1 MKYTTYTCTC
11 TATLYILFRTSY
23 IKTMTA
29 KWRIHNPENRYD
41 AQTGENILLKYINNI
56 SYIMITESLVT
67 IRPGINSSQVKC
79 HRNWQNTM
87 YTTIVLKYLSKEN
100 PFTQSTF
107 VWYQLIVTGQ
117 FLIVLEFKNSF
128 KLNVTMYNTEH
139 QLFFFQRESQ
149 RATKIIHTGTFEL
162 VKRVMLPITYT

>member
-1 MKYTTYTCTC
+1 MYIFIPLKYTTYTCTC

-41 AQTGENILLKYINNI
+41 AQTGKNILLKYINNT

-100 PFTQSTF
+100 SIYTIYICMIP
-107 VWYQLIVTGQ
+107 I
-117 FLIVLEFKNSF
+117 NSHGSI
-128 KLNVTMYNTEH
+128 LNC
-139 QLFFFQRESQ
+139 SW
-149 RATKIIHTGTFEL
+149 I
-162 VKRVMLPITYT
+162 